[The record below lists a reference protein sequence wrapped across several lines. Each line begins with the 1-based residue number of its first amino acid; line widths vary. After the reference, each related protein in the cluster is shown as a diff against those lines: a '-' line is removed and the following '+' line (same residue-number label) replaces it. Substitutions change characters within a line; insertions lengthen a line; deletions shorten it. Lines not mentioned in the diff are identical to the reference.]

1 MVSLD
6 VAWKVERAANQKASN
21 PIQHP
26 TYGKTMNDKRKQ
38 NPVAV
43 AMAKRHAHT
52 QTSMTKRGAKRA
64 KDARKS
70 WKREEW

>member
-1 MVSLD
+1 MSRTNH
-6 VAWKVERAANQKASN
+6 ERG
-21 PIQHP
+21 P
-26 TYGKTMNDKRKQ
+26 Q

-43 AMAKRHAHT
+43 AMQKRHANT
-52 QTSMTKRGAKRA
+52 QTSMTKRNAKRM